1 MPNPFAPNMDT
12 AGFKQC
18 MMPYARQMYALAFS
32 ILKDSSDAEDAVQDV
47 FLRMW
52 EKRSGMGSITNLKAY
67 LLSAVRNRA
76 FDMMEKRRSGGDEG
90 VLELSDEGK
99 DAGQTERKDA
109 VSKIIGLI
117 AALPEPQRTVISMHD
132 IEGIEYDEISRL
144 TGMNEGALRTALSR
158 ARRRIRET
166 FKG

>member
-18 MMPYARQMYALAFS
+18 MMPYARQMYAVAFS
-32 ILKDSSDAEDAVQDV
+32 ILKDFSDAEDVVQDV

-76 FDMMEKRRSGGDEG
+76 FDMMEKRRSGGDEE

-99 DAGQTERKDA
+99 DAGQAERKDV

-132 IEGIEYDEISRL
+132 IEGMEYDEISRL

-158 ARRRIRET
+158 ARRRIREI

>member
-1 MPNPFAPNMDT
+1 MRHPFAFKMDT
-12 AGFKQC
+12 AEFKQR
-18 MMPYARQMYALAFS
+18 MMPYARQMYTVAFS
-32 ILKDSSDAEDAVQDV
+32 ILKESSDAEDAVQDV

-52 EKRSGMGSITNLKAY
+52 EKRSGVGSIANLKAY
-67 LLSAVRNRA
+67 LLSAVRNRS
-76 FDMMEKRRSGGDEG
+76 FDMIEKRRSGGDDG
-90 VLELSDEGK
+90 AMELSDEGK

-117 AALPEPQRTVISMHD
+117 SALPEPQRTVISMHD
-132 IEGIEYDEISRL
+132 IEGMEYDEISRL

-158 ARRRIRET
+158 ARRRIREI

>member
-1 MPNPFAPNMDT
+1 MDT

-18 MMPYARQMYALAFS
+18 MMPYARQMYAVALS
-32 ILKDSSDAEDAVQDV
+32 ILKDSSDAEDVVQDV

-52 EKRSGMGSITNLKAY
+52 EKRSGMSSVTNLKAY
-67 LLSAVRNRA
+67 LLSAVRNRS
-76 FDMMEKRRSGGDEG
+76 FDIMEKRRSDGDKG
-90 VLELSDEGK
+90 VMELSDEGK
-99 DAGQTERKDA
+99 DAGQTESKDA
-109 VSKIIGLI
+109 VSRIIGLI

-132 IEGIEYDEISRL
+132 IEGMEYDEISRL

-158 ARRRIRET
+158 ARRRIREI